1 MHIIFV
7 NLADGNL
14 NVPERIQMLL
24 GAEVF
29 YELLI
34 PGQFRV
40 ENSCLIFQNTLLV
53 LCCSGCVA
61 CEKENRVHC
70 VFSTNDLHYSI
81 RKFWEFEAVE
91 TELNKNSEAVI
102 CKGHFQKNRSRDE
115 SGRYTIK
122 MPLKEDPSCLGEYKE
137 IALKRLNSLWK
148 RLKRDPVYLTFYKAV
163 LKEYEDL
170 SHMNEVSDQESQ
182 VAYCMPHRG
191 VYRPEKAT
199 TKFRTVFNASSPTTK
214 GKSLNSIQCNG

>member
-1 MHIIFV
+1 
-7 NLADGNL
+7 
-14 NVPERIQMLL
+14 MLL
-24 GAEVF
+24 GVEVF

-40 ENSCLIFQNTLLV
+40 ENSCLIFQNTVLV

-61 CEKENRVHC
+61 CEKENGVHC
-70 VFSTNDLHYSI
+70 VFSTNDLDYSI
-81 RKFWEFEAVE
+81 RKFWEIEAVE

-102 CKGHFQKNRSRDE
+102 SEGYFQKNRSRDE

-148 RLKRDPVYLTFYKAV
+148 RLEREPVYLTSYKAV

-170 SHMNEVSDQESQ
+170 SHMNEMTDQESQ
-182 VAYCMPHRG
+182 VAYYKPHRR
-191 VYRPEKAT
+191 VYGPEKAA
-199 TKFRTVFNASSPTTK
+199 TKLRTNYFQCFHSYN
-214 GKSLNSIQCNG
+214 KSKIL